1 MAAFSQAGLEYLNIA
16 ALTPAFKFAMDNI
29 TLDEIKTE
37 KSGIEIHVL
46 IAARTYGFN
55 CDSCVNLEFDA
66 GGGGGPQGDSGINI
80 KVDDFSI
87 RLHWRFDWHKS
98 GVVPVSGAGKC
109 ESKIKV
115 SKLETKVHVGAAG
128 GKPAITPSGN
138 VDVEIGDTD
147 MGCDGL
153 SGAAVNLVND
163 LFQDKIITA
172 LQAQAQQAI
181 VLGIQAVGKA
191 LGGFSLDVPIT
202 DGFGTLRFDLT
213 GQPNVTSDAA
223 AMPLIADL
231 VKANT
236 TSSGTPY
243 PPPRQLPP
251 YDKSVGGYFQTY
263 LSDYSFN
270 TALYTYWKNGRLS
283 RTVDPTKAP
292 PQLKKI
298 LTTSA
303 LATVAP
309 GIATKYP
316 NMLVQLVVD
325 LAPDTIQ
332 FVSVS
337 AQEGVL
343 AQLTLE
349 ICLNPITPSG
359 AVIAITL
366 SAPMQL
372 NLGLGLKEI
381 QGNLTITSNVSLSA
395 PIQIG
400 LKNSTVGTVDT
411 KHASQM
417 VNSVVSS
424 ELVPLLN
431 KALQDGFPFPPI
443 QPLRL
448 KNSQLVVMDEFI
460 RIETDFDWIA
470 PPPPPPPPPPID
482 N

>member
-1 MAAFSQAGLEYLNIA
+1 
-16 ALTPAFKFAMDNI
+16 
-29 TLDEIKTE
+29 
-37 KSGIEIHVL
+37 
-46 IAARTYGFN
+46 
-55 CDSCVNLEFDA
+55 
-66 GGGGGPQGDSGINI
+66 
-80 KVDDFSI
+80 
-87 RLHWRFDWHKS
+87 
-98 GVVPVSGAGKC
+98 VSGAGKC

-270 TALYTYWKNGRLS
+270 STLHLLEEWETFTYCGPNQG
-283 RTVDPTKAP
+283 
-292 PQLKKI
+292 
-298 LTTSA
+298 TS
-303 LATVAP
+303 
-309 GIATKYP
+309 
-316 NMLVQLVVD
+316 
-325 LAPDTIQ
+325 
-332 FVSVS
+332 S
-337 AQEGVL
+337 AEKD
-343 AQLTLE
+343 
-349 ICLNPITPSG
+349 IDNFS
-359 AVIAITL
+359 
-366 SAPMQL
+366 
-372 NLGLGLKEI
+372 
-381 QGNLTITSNVSLSA
+381 TSNCCARNSNEVSQYAGAAGSG
-395 PIQIG
+395 P
-400 LKNSTVGTVDT
+400 
-411 KHASQM
+411 
-417 VNSVVSS
+417 SS
-424 ELVPLLN
+424 
-431 KALQDGFPFPPI
+431 
-443 QPLRL
+443 
-448 KNSQLVVMDEFI
+448 
-460 RIETDFDWIA
+460 
-470 PPPPPPPPPPID
+470 
-482 N
+482 